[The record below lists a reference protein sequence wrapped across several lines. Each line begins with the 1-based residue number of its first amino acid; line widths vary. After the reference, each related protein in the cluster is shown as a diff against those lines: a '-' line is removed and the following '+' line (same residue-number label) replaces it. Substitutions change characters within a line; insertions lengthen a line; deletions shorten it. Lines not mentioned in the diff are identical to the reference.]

1 MAQTQILK
9 RKGNNKKIE
18 NRNDDQQ
25 AVTKDL
31 TSWTQQKRKGK
42 LEFNSNT
49 KMNWKDLREIRD
61 RPKGWE

>member
-31 TSWTQQKRKGK
+31 TS
-42 LEFNSNT
+42 
-49 KMNWKDLREIRD
+49 
-61 RPKGWE
+61 